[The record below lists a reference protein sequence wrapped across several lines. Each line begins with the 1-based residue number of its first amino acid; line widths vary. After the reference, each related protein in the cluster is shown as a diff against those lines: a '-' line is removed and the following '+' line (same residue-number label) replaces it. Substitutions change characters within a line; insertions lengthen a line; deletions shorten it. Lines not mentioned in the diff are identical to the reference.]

1 MGLEFY
7 LQLSKVGEP
16 MKKLTSTLSLLSLV
30 FLLSGCPGS
39 QFQDVSGD
47 SSLGSQG
54 SPIDPK
60 PIPLPTYDWSVG
72 NWSACSAKAC
82 GTNGTQ
88 TRSVVCKRSDGV
100 SVSDVF
106 CSTTKPATS
115 KPCSAPD
122 CPPSTTTTMPAPTT
136 TVPRPTTTTM
146 RPTTTTTTMP
156 PPTTTLPSSSDTVNV
171 MDKGAKAD
179 GVTND
184 LKAFQAAV
192 AAVPKNG
199 TVWVP
204 AGKYLLDV
212 SKKNNIAMKSNMTF
226 KMDPNAILMV
236 KPNALT
242 HYYVINTLKASNLEI
257 YGGQL
262 VGDRNQHQGTTGE
275 WGFGIRISGGQHIKI
290 HDMKIS
296 DMWGDGIC
304 TGEYPDDVVIQ
315 RILATNNRRQG
326 LSITT
331 GTNFQVLDSE
341 FSFTKGTPPEYG
353 IDIEPDNPDKGNY
366 ARNILIQGNYFHD
379 NKAGGVQPYKNSQNV
394 TIKNNRFSTGAE
406 GIYIVNS
413 IGGLIS
419 ENTFDHVKYEAVHL
433 SGADSYE
440 ISDNVF
446 RKTNM
451 TGNLI
456 SITGLTGKATSYIIK
471 SSATNLEVGTNHYG
485 N

>member
-1 MGLEFY
+1 
-7 LQLSKVGEP
+7 
-16 MKKLTSTLSLLSLV
+16 MKKIISRSFV
-30 FLLSGCPGS
+30 GAFLIALAG
-39 QFQDVSGD
+39 
-47 SSLGSQG
+47 
-54 SPIDPK
+54 
-60 PIPLPTYDWSVG
+60 LPALQA
-72 NWSACSAKAC
+72 SAA
-82 GTNGTQ
+82 
-88 TRSVVCKRSDGV
+88 
-100 SVSDVF
+100 
-106 CSTTKPATS
+106 
-115 KPCSAPD
+115 
-122 CPPSTTTTMPAPTT
+122 TMPAGAIS
-136 TVPRPTTTTM
+136 VKA
-146 RPTTTTTTMP
+146 
-156 PPTTTLPSSSDTVNV
+156 
-171 MDKGAKAD
+171 KGAKAD

-226 KMDPNAILMV
+226 AMDPNAVLMV

-242 HYYVINTLKASNLEI
+242 HYYVINTSQASNLEI

-262 VGDRNQHQGTTGE
+262 VGDRNQHKGTTGE

-341 FSFTKGTPPEYG
+341 FSYTNGTAPQYG

-366 ARNILIQGNYFHD
+366 ARHILIQGNYIHH
-379 NKAGGVQPYKNSQNV
+379 NKAGGIQPYKNTQDIVIKDNKIVYNV
-394 TIKNNRFSTGAE
+394 Y
-406 GIYIVNS
+406 GIYTVGS
-413 IGGLIS
+413 LGG
-419 ENTFDHVKYEAVHL
+419 
-433 SGADSYE
+433 E
-440 ISDNVF
+440 ISGNKIAHNIYQGIYFGGSTQGYKVDDNLFVNNST
-446 RKTNM
+446 RAVGNINPDSNPDEVLMGRSGKTDPH
-451 TGNLI
+451 LQK
-456 SITGLTGKATSYIIK
+456 SK
-471 SSATNLEVGTNHYG
+471 SSTNIDVGLNTYRK
-485 N
+485 